1 MTKKRGQRRK
11 RLIERNF
18 LTTEEKTE
26 KFSFLY
32 CEFYSEQKS
41 SPKTSIVR
49 KSIRK
54 KQKVL
59 REIFSAAK
67 IAQKK
72 QSVII
77 YISYTKRQTKS
88 CTSWETGREG
98 ERADRRNTAF
108 PKCRL
113 LKGDAEPQVIIKCR
127 KKLSIDARGG
137 TIESFFLQKIKKIQK
152 NAAVR
157 KGRQYLL
164 ITGSRSQHL
173 LPYSQTGRR
182 FSPPEP

>member
-1 MTKKRGQRRK
+1 MKKSVRGFSGGAGESAVTKKRGQRAK

-59 REIFSAAK
+59 REIFSTEK
-67 IAQKK
+67 IAKK
-72 QSVII
+72 RNNL
-77 YISYTKRQTKS
+77 YIVYKTENKIVRIRGNRQGRGEGRQEKHGFSKMQTAKR
-88 CTSWETGREG
+88 RR
-98 ERADRRNTAF
+98 RAAGN
-108 PKCRL
+108 
-113 LKGDAEPQVIIKCR
+113 
-127 KKLSIDARGG
+127 
-137 TIESFFLQKIKKIQK
+137 FFL
-152 NAAVR
+152 
-157 KGRQYLL
+157 
-164 ITGSRSQHL
+164 
-173 LPYSQTGRR
+173 
-182 FSPPEP
+182 